1 MRADVSCATAENAL
15 TKRRR
20 MASALEG
27 GQQFAVRELMKPRME
42 GSFERLN
49 ITSMRA
55 SESSLEAM
63 MAVPSVPQQC
73 RLSC

>member
-27 GQQFAVRELMKPRME
+27 GQQYAVRELMKPRME

-49 ITSMRA
+49 IMRA

-73 RLSC
+73 RHSC